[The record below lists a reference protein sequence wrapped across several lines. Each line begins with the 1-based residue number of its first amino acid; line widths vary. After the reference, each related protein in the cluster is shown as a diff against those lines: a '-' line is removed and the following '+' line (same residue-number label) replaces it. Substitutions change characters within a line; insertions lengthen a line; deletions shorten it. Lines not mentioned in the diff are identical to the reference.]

1 MANGG
6 RRSYDWRPWL
16 RGGSAAGEPSSADAA
31 EPSSAAASSLP
42 AERRGRRV
50 RSASL
55 TGLFVLA
62 CVYTLAIARDLLIPL
77 AVALI
82 LYFLLLPAVRALKT
96 ARVPE
101 SVGAALVL
109 FALFGAVGIGL
120 YGLSWP
126 AATWIARAPES
137 LQRVESRLRPLA
149 IRLQRLTRTAEDMSR
164 ITEGAAPA
172 SPFSEVTIKPPS
184 YGTLFVG
191 SMQSFLAGTVVVF
204 TLVYFLL
211 AEGDALLRKVVRV
224 LPRLKDRKRAVL
236 IARAME
242 RQISGYLF
250 FSTLMNVVFGAA
262 IAGVMWLLGMPN
274 PGLWGF
280 VAGVTKFIPY
290 LGGLVCT
297 VVLAMASIVA
307 FDDIWYALLVPGVF
321 LAIDTVHGNVL
332 LPLWLGRR
340 FTLDPAVLFV
350 GLFFWWFVWGTAGA
364 LLAVPIMSALRI
376 FCDHVDGLKR
386 FGRLLGG
393 TDEVPPAADAPPAA
407 PATS

>member
-1 MANGG
+1 MAAGGG
-6 RRSYDWRPWL
+6 RRSYDFRPW
-16 RGGSAAGEPSSADAA
+16 SSAGGAA
-31 EPSSAAASSLP
+31 DEAAPGP
-42 AERRGRRV
+42 AGDPPRSQERRGRRL

-62 CVYTLAIARDLLIPL
+62 CVYTLAAAREFLLPL

-82 LYFLLLPAVRALKT
+82 LYFLLLPPVRALRA

-109 FALFGAVGIGL
+109 LALFGAVGLGL
-120 YGLSWP
+120 YALSWP
-126 AATWIARAPES
+126 AATWISRAPQS
-137 LQRVESRLRPLA
+137 VRRVESKLRPLA
-149 IRLQRLTRTAEDMSR
+149 VRVQRLTYTADEMSR
-164 ITEGAAPA
+164 ISEARAPR
-172 SPFSEVTIKPPS
+172 SPSTEVTIKEPS
-184 YGTLFVG
+184 VGTLFVG

-211 AEGDALLRKVVRV
+211 AEGDALLRKVVLV
-224 LPRLKDRKRAVL
+224 VPRLKDRKRAVL

-250 FSTLMNVVFGAA
+250 FTTAMNVLFGAL
-262 IAGVMWLLGMPN
+262 IAAVMWLLGMPN
-274 PGLWGF
+274 PLLWGF

-297 VVLAMASIVA
+297 VILAMASIVA
-307 FDDIWYALLVPGVF
+307 FDDIWWALLVPAVF

-340 FTLDPAVLFV
+340 FTLDPSLLFV

-393 TDEVPPAADAPPAA
+393 THETPPAAEVPVPGPAR
-407 PATS
+407 